1 MGRKMEKGGVLDRTK
16 VRGMD
21 VDAGDAEED
30 DDEVVA
36 APAEDGE
43 GVQASLDEFIKMVS
57 AGLAA
62 ASPHMISA
70 TITSLSRL
78 VFEFH
83 GTSPGLICALRRAQS

>member
-1 MGRKMEKGGVLDRTK
+1 MGRKMDNGGTLDRTK

-21 VDAGDAEED
+21 VDAEAEA
-30 DDEVVA
+30 DDEDEAPAADDEDAA
-36 APAEDGE
+36 AP
-43 GVQASLDEFIKMVS
+43 VQASLDEFIKMVS

-62 ASPHMISA
+62 SSPHMISA

-83 GTSPGLICALRRAQS
+83 GPFCPARLQNSH